1 MRVVPHSR
9 PWLQPEDLEAVAACL
24 ESGMIAA
31 GRRVAAFEA
40 ALAQYVGGRA
50 GVATATG
57 TDALVLALAA
67 LGVGAGD
74 EVVLPT
80 YVCRDVMLAVRRL
93 RGVPVLCDVSDVW
106 CSTAADVRAC
116 LTDRTRAIIAV
127 DALGIRAPIAEMAAL
142 GVPVI
147 EDACQALA
155 PTTPAAGAVAR
166 VYSFHATKCLTTGE
180 GGMVV
185 TDDEPL
191 AASLRSLRDDQRL
204 VAPLSD
210 LAASLGTT
218 QLARYPEA
226 RARRRRLVERAL
238 TLWPPAATQTFA
250 ARLDRSALFR
260 LPLWLDTDFD
270 AFAAACCDRGV
281 MVRRGVDA
289 LLHHTLDL
297 PDADFPGAVA
307 AFSHTISVP
316 VHPSLSVEEAE
327 RVLCVVADVCR
338 EVLADDP
345 G

>member
-1 MRVVPHSR
+1 MT
-9 PWLQPEDLEAVAACL
+9 ACL
-24 ESGMIAA
+24 ASGMIAA
-31 GRRVAAFEA
+31 GRRVADFESS
-40 ALAQYVGGRA
+40 LSQYVGGRA

-67 LGVGAGD
+67 VGVSAGD

-93 RGVPVLCDVSDVW
+93 RGTPVLCDVSDAW

-116 LTDRTRAIIAV
+116 LTDRTRAVIAV

-155 PTTPAAGAVAR
+155 PTAPAAGAVAR

-185 TDDEPL
+185 TDDEHL
-191 AASLRSLRDDQRL
+191 AASLRSFRDDQRF

-210 LAASLGTT
+210 FAASLGIA
-218 QLARYPEA
+218 QLARHPEA
-226 RARRRRLVERAL
+226 QTRRRRLVEQAL
-238 TLWPPAATQTFA
+238 IRWAPAATQMFA

-260 LPLWLDTDFD
+260 LPLWLDADFD
-270 AFAAACCDRGV
+270 AFAAACRDRGV

-289 LLHHTLDL
+289 LLHRALGR

-307 AFSHTISVP
+307 AFQHTISVP
-316 VHPSLSVEEAE
+316 VQPSLSAEEAE
-327 RVLCVVADVCR
+327 RVLRVVDDVCR